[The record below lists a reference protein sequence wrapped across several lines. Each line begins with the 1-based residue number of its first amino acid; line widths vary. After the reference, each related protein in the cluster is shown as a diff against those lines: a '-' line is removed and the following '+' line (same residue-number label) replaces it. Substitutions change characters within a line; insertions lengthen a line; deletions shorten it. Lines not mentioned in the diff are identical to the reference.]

1 MGLNLKNPD
10 VERLAAEVAGLTGET
25 KTEAI
30 RRALAER
37 RERLS
42 YRIVEA
48 DRGRMLATLLEVE
61 VWPLIPRGLLGR
73 APTRKERGEIL
84 GAHE

>member
-1 MGLNLKNPD
+1 MALNLKNPD
-10 VERLAAEVAGLTGET
+10 VERLAAEVATLTGES

-30 RRALAER
+30 RRALEER

-48 DRGRMLATLLEVE
+48 DRARMLAALLEVE
-61 VWPLIPRGLLGR
+61 VWPMIPRGQLGR
-73 APTRKERGEIL
+73 APTRRERAEIL
-84 GAHE
+84 GAGA